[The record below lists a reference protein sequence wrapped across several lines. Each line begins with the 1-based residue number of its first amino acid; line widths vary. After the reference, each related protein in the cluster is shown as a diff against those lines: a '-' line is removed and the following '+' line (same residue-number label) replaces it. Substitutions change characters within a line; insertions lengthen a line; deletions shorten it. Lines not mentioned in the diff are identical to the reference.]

1 MAYTPEILTYGAP
14 AGAALALHIFRP
26 AAWISTDRRAAWLFF
41 HGGGF
46 SGGSPELGYDIA
58 AAVAESG
65 RVAICVQYRHA
76 STAAQGT
83 KLDALVSDAKA
94 AVRWVRAHA
103 AEQGIDPARVV
114 AGGHSAGATLA
125 AATALV
131 PGFESGDH
139 LDQSSLPDAFLPW
152 SGALVLRAGS
162 MAEVFAPAGGSI
174 EDVSPFHHIHAGAVP
189 SIVLHGSEDMLVP
202 HASAQVFV
210 ERLRAAGGKTE
221 LVTIEGADHFFF
233 DAMYRER
240 LIEET
245 LAALD
250 RLGC

>member
-1 MAYTPEILTYGAP
+1 VPPTPEILTYCAP
-14 AGAALALHIFRP
+14 ADVALELHIFRP
-26 AAWISTDRRAAWLFF
+26 AAWIPSDRRAAWLFF

-65 RVAICVQYRHA
+65 RVAICIQYRHA
-76 STAAQGT
+76 SGDASGT
-83 KLDALVSDAKA
+83 RLDALVSDAKA

-103 AEQGIDPARVV
+103 TVQGIDPARVV
-114 AGGHSAGATLA
+114 AGGHSAGGMLA

-131 PGFESGDH
+131 PGFEVGDH
-139 LDQSSLPDAFLPW
+139 LGESSVPDAFMPW
-152 SGALVLRAGS
+152 SGALILRAGS
-162 MAEVFAPAGGSI
+162 MAEVFAPVQGSI
-174 EDVSPFHHIHAGAVP
+174 EDVSPFHHIGGATVP
-189 SIVLHGSEDMLVP
+189 SVVLHGDNDALVP
-202 HASAQVFV
+202 HVSSEVFV
-210 ERLRAAGGKTE
+210 ERLRAVGSITE

-233 DAMYRER
+233 DPMHRER
-240 LIEET
+240 LIDET